1 MLTVVL
7 RYGKGQR
14 QRMGLDFL
22 GGSPDIQGNGEGTP
36 MEVDGVKAMV
46 AGVKSR
52 GVSISILCKLASLSI
67 FIREK
72 IYSDM

>member
-7 RYGKGQR
+7 RYGMGQR
-14 QRMGLDFL
+14 QRTGLDL
-22 GGSPDIQGNGEGTP
+22 GRDTSEDAGEP

-52 GVSISILCKLASLSI
+52 GVSPFLHVR
-67 FIREK
+67 FIPFVLTVCRVK
-72 IYSDM
+72 TC